1 VTVRTWYKQGQRHA
15 YNRRMAVLHEVPEPS
30 LYRRLGG
37 YDAIAAIVDEIFALL
52 RADPR
57 FSRFGAGRSIDS
69 HKRSRQLLVDQICS
83 LSGGPCYYIGR
94 DMKTSHAGLGIT
106 ESEWTANLELTK
118 QVLESKGVGSR
129 EQAEFL
135 ALFERYKNDIVEC
148 SQSPALSLK

>member
-1 VTVRTWYKQGQRHA
+1 
-15 YNRRMAVLHEVPEPS
+15 MAVRNEVSEPS
-30 LYRRLGG
+30 LYGRLGG

-57 FSRFGAGRSIDS
+57 FSRFGTGRSIDS

-94 DMKTSHAGLGIT
+94 DMKTSHAGIGIT

-118 QVLESKGVGSR
+118 QVLESKGVSSR

-135 ALFERYKNDIVEC
+135 SLFERYKNDIVEC
-148 SQSPALSLK
+148 SQSPAVSSA

>member
-1 VTVRTWYKQGQRHA
+1 VTVRTWYKQGRRHA

-135 ALFERYKNDIVEC
+135 SLFERYKNDIVEC
-148 SQSPALSLK
+148 SQSPAVSST

>member
-15 YNRRMAVLHEVPEPS
+15 YNRRMAVLNEVPEPS

-37 YDAIAAIVDEIFALL
+37 YDAIAAIVDEIFALV

-57 FSRFGAGRSIDS
+57 FSRFGTGRGIDS
-69 HKRSRQLLVDQICS
+69 HMRSRQLLVDQICS

-135 ALFERYKNDIVEC
+135 SLFERYKNDIVEC
-148 SQSPALSLK
+148 SQSPAVSST

>member
-1 VTVRTWYKQGQRHA
+1 VSVRTLYKQGQRHA

-135 ALFERYKNDIVEC
+135 SLFERYKNDIVEC
-148 SQSPALSLK
+148 SQSPAVSST

>member
-1 VTVRTWYKQGQRHA
+1 
-15 YNRRMAVLHEVPEPS
+15 MAVLHEVPEPS

-135 ALFERYKNDIVEC
+135 SLFERYKNDIVEC
-148 SQSPALSLK
+148 SQSPAVSST